1 MTLGIPTHI
10 TDQFDDY
17 FDEEEED
24 LKHPVDM
31 SAGRLTGNGG
41 NQIFALTKLLAD
53 LKP

>member
-1 MTLGIPTHI
+1 MTVGVPMRL

-41 NQIFALTKLLAD
+41 TVISVSPGQST
-53 LKP
+53 